1 MLRIKSLITDITEV
15 PREWVFEHYLQL
27 SVKLTGQD
35 EKIKSVFNPN
45 DKTPSMYIYH
55 SSSNVYKFKD
65 FSTGKSGDAINL
77 VMEMYK
83 LSTRGETAYKIME
96 DYNKFILD
104 NKEDYSMREFKKQS
118 RYKIVDF
125 TPRSWT
131 NLDEKYWTK
140 FHINSKLLDFYKVT
154 PLANYKLSREEED
167 GTVKELIIKN
177 HNMYGFFRKDGTLY
191 KIYQPLV
198 KDNKFLKIRDYIQ
211 GSDQLTMK
219 VPYLVIC
226 SSLKDIMAFT
236 KLGYK
241 NAEAIAPDSENTMI
255 QEYVINAYKHKYQG
269 IVTLFDNDPAGIESM
284 KKYEKR
290 YDIPYVVLDLSKDLS
305 DSIKDFGIHKTRNAL
320 TPLLK
325 EKLKKVVITQ

>member
-1 MLRIKSLITDITEV
+1 MLRIKSLITDIVEV
-15 PREWVFEHYLQL
+15 PREWVFEYYLKL

-45 DKTPSMYIYH
+45 DRTPSMYIYN
-55 SSSNVYKFKD
+55 SNNIYKFKD

-77 VMEMYK
+77 VKELFN
-83 LSTRGETAYKIME
+83 LSTRGETAYKIIE

-104 NKEDYSMREFKKQS
+104 NKEDYSLREFKKVS
-118 RYKIVDF
+118 KYRIVDF
-125 TPRSWT
+125 TLRNWT

-140 FHINSKLLDFYKVT
+140 FHISSKLLELYKVS
-154 PLANYKLSREEED
+154 PLADYKLRKEED
-167 GTVKELIIKN
+167 DEVKELVIKN

-198 KDNKFLKIRDYIQ
+198 KDNKFLKIKDYIQ

-219 VPYLVIC
+219 VPYLIIC

-255 QEYVINAYKHKYQG
+255 PEHVINAYKHKYKG
-269 IVTLFDNDPAGIESM
+269 IITLFDNDAAGIESM
-284 KKYEKR
+284 RKYKEK
-290 YDIPYVVLDLSKDLS
+290 YDIDYVILELSKDLS
-305 DSIKDFGIHKTRNAL
+305 DSIKDFGIHKTRDTL

-325 EKLKKVVITQ
+325 EKLNKAVIQE